1 MKIEVNDNLKW
12 FLESL
17 INEGFDKFII
27 DDMYGVV
34 FTGPKKEFDPIVNFL
49 TSEMFKA
56 CPELKENTEYSIK
69 DFLDGEI
76 DENNF
81 KFGDKVFITLAG
93 EKIECVFLKYKTKT
107 HSLVITPLLEIAS
120 IKTKNLKLPE
130 EG

>member
-17 INEGFDKFII
+17 INEGFDKFYINNLT
-27 DDMYGVV
+27 GVV
-34 FTGPKKEFDPIVNFL
+34 FVGSKKFNPNVNFI

-56 CPELKENTEYSIK
+56 CPGLEKDTIYNIQ

-76 DENNF
+76 NENNF
-81 KFGDKVFITLAG
+81 KFGDKVFITIAG
-93 EKIECVFLKYKTKT
+93 EKFECIFLKYKNKT
-107 HSLVITPLLEIAS
+107 HSLIISPLLEIAT
-120 IKTKNLKLPE
+120 IKTKNLELSE

>member
-17 INEGFDKFII
+17 MNEGYDKFII
-27 DDMYGVV
+27 DDMYGVI

-56 CPELKENTEYSIK
+56 CPELEENTEYNIK

-76 DENNF
+76 YKEKF
-81 KFGDKVFITLAG
+81 KFGDKVFITIAG
-93 EKIECVFLKYKTKT
+93 EEFECIFLKYKNKKQ
-107 HSLVITPLLEIAS
+107 SLIISPLLEIAS
-120 IKTKNLKLPE
+120 INTKSLKLVE